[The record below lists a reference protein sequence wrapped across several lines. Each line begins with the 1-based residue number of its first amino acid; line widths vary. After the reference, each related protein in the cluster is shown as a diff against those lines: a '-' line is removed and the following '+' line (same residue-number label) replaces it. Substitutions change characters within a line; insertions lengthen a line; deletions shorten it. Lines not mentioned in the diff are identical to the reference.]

1 MRLRILLADD
11 HVVMRQALRNLLETG
26 ADFECTAE
34 CSSGTETVEA
44 ARYEKPDVA
53 VVDIS
58 MPGRSGI
65 DVTPEIL
72 QHSPPTAVLILSMHS
87 DARYVVRA
95 IKAGALG
102 YVLKTSVVDDL
113 VMAIHAVHQRQ
124 TYFSPAVAEFARAG
138 LAQTSSPVDRTKNDP
153 GMTGCDG

>member
-11 HVVMRQALRNLLETG
+11 HVVMRQALRHLLESQTE
-26 ADFECTAE
+26 FECVAE

-44 ARYEKPDVA
+44 ARYQKPDVA

-58 MPGRSGI
+58 MPGLSGI

-72 QHSPPTAVLILSMHS
+72 QQSPQTAVLILSMHS
-87 DARYVVRA
+87 DPRYVVRA

-102 YVLKTSVVDDL
+102 YVLKTSVADEL

-138 LAQTSSPVDRTKNDP
+138 LARTSSPVDKTRSDP
-153 GMTGCDG
+153 EMTGYDG